1 MIISGGN
8 KKLNGG
14 KVESKNKRVAFF
26 RLTYKWQSREINF
39 HIFTEYMDILSIR
52 CVYQRHHVTK
62 IIMHH
67 RNLGQ
72 AK

>member
-26 RLTYKWQSREINF
+26 PFDWQSREINF
-39 HIFTEYMDILSIR
+39 HIFMEYMHILSIR
-52 CVYQRHHVTK
+52 CVYQRHYVTK

>member
-26 RLTYKWQSREINF
+26 PFDL
-39 HIFTEYMDILSIR
+39 
-52 CVYQRHHVTK
+52 
-62 IIMHH
+62 
-67 RNLGQ
+67 
-72 AK
+72 

>member
-1 MIISGGN
+1 MISGGN
-8 KKLNGG
+8 KKLDGG
-14 KVESKNKRVAFF
+14 KVESKNKRVAFSV
-26 RLTYKWQSREINF
+26 LLISGNLGKSIS
-39 HIFTEYMDILSIR
+39 IFSLTEYMHILSIR
-52 CVYQRHHVTK
+52 CVYQTHHVTK

>member
-26 RLTYKWQSREINF
+26 RLTG
-39 HIFTEYMDILSIR
+39 
-52 CVYQRHHVTK
+52 
-62 IIMHH
+62 
-67 RNLGQ
+67 NLG
-72 AK
+72 KSISIFSWNICTYSLSGVYIRGIM